1 MNIGTVVITISFILI
16 AVFIALTIFFF
27 RKAKKIRTS
36 VLGRA
41 GKTPAAKPEIVSEY
55 WQAVLDH
62 LNSANESEWKLA
74 IIEADKLAND
84 LLLQKGYKGESMAER
99 MSLLTKEEL
108 QSLDLLWEAHK
119 VRNRIAHKLDFKISR
134 SEALRVISYYEEALK
149 ELLSLDTGSF

>member
-1 MNIGTVVITISFILI
+1 MVNIITTVSVILI
-16 AVFIALTIFFF
+16 AAFIFLTVFFF

-36 VLGRA
+36 VLSGGEA
-41 GKTPAAKPEIVSEY
+41 PVAKPEIVSEH
-55 WQAVLDH
+55 WQGVLDH

-74 IIEADKLAND
+74 IIEADKLADD
-84 LLLQKGYKGESMAER
+84 LLLQKGYEGESMAER
-99 MSLLTKEEL
+99 MSLLTKGEL

-149 ELLSLDTGSF
+149 DLMSNV